1 MGTAADVVLCND
13 VGPHQLKLTHVVN
26 FLLVPSCTNLTM
38 RIKLIA
44 DAEGGC
50 IVPDPRNAPTLRSDA
65 RRNVD
70 RILHA
75 AVQVFREQ
83 GFSAPLEEVAAA
95 AEVSKATIFNRF
107 GGRVGLIDAV
117 IDDVVGKELHT
128 VIEDSRSVVEVRE
141 RIRSYI
147 GALRDLQY
155 RLPAVNDVLLQEYR
169 DSEPLL
175 ALCHAG
181 TAFHDSLVAQGHA
194 AGVLAPDVTP
204 ADFHALAR
212 DNALALKHG
221 GRPPRADYDRR
232 TAFVLDGICASSCA
246 SS

>member
-1 MGTAADVVLCND
+1 MSDSRG
-13 VGPHQLKLTHVVN
+13 
-26 FLLVPSCTNLTM
+26 
-38 RIKLIA
+38 
-44 DAEGGC
+44 
-50 IVPDPRNAPTLRSDA
+50 APTLRSDA
-65 RRNVD
+65 RRNVE
-70 RILHA
+70 RIRHA

-83 GFSAPLEEVAAA
+83 GFSAPLEEVAATA
-95 AEVSKATIFNRF
+95 KVSKATIFNRL
-107 GGRVGLIDAV
+107 GGRIGLIDAV
-117 IDDVVGKELHT
+117 IDEVVAGELRT
-128 VIEDSRSVVEVRE
+128 VIEDAQAVVEIRE
-141 RIRSYI
+141 RVRSYI
-147 GALRDLQY
+147 DGLRDLQY

-232 TAFVLDGICASSCA
+232 TAFVLDGICASSRA
-246 SS
+246 SA